1 MCEFPAIEVGMEVN
15 YIMFTMPIPKLD
27 FSTNMNN
34 GEYQMSLLDFV
45 PGKAAKIMSK
55 FGLEVGIEFKLD
67 KLYNGGLQFAMSVYM
82 GANPL
87 GGALELFNEKQNLID
102 LFNLPNSVGCDS
114 SDLSGQGCLKWEQR
128 VNQMKSARP
137 PSTRRVA
144 FRWWSP
150 RQRPRGE

>member
-15 YIMFTMPIPKLD
+15 YMMFTMPIPKLD

-67 KLYNGGLQFAMSVYM
+67 DDTGVAVVRADDDSHVYAFSIESLRPHMRAATEKLF
-82 GANPL
+82 P
-87 GGALELFNEKQNLID
+87 
-102 LFNLPNSVGCDS
+102 
-114 SDLSGQGCLKWEQR
+114 
-128 VNQMKSARP
+128 
-137 PSTRRVA
+137 
-144 FRWWSP
+144 
-150 RQRPRGE
+150 